1 MDENYKVYI
10 KTDNQNIVAVNS
22 SAFLTDLTDW
32 IEIDSGQ
39 GDKYHHAQ
47 GNYFPLPI
55 ITDSGIYRYK
65 YVNGEVVEKTEAE
78 IETEESNLPE
88 TEPSME
94 ADILSLTLDHEY
106 RIIMLELGGL

>member
-1 MDENYKVYI
+1 MDESYKVYI
-10 KTDNQNIVAVNS
+10 KTDGTDIVAVNS

-32 IEIDSGQ
+32 VEIDSGQ

-65 YVNGEVVEKTEAE
+65 YDGEVIEKTEQE
-78 IETEESNLPE
+78 IATEEANLPPPE
-88 TEPSME
+88 PTTEI
-94 ADILSLTLDHEY
+94 DLLSFAVDHEY
-106 RIIMLELGGL
+106 RLILLEMGV